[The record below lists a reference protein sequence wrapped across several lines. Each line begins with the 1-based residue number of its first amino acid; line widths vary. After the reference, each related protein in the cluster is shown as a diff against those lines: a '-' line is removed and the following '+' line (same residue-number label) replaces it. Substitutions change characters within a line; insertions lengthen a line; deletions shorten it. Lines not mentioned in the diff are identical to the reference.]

1 VLCCPST
8 NEKGALFSCVSTPKG
23 LSLINKG
30 RSNSVSRLFSEKKR
44 KKLYIFFIYIKY
56 SHEKKN
62 ILDELFMEKRIFC
75 CCNYYKFSAILLAS
89 NT

>member
-56 SHEKKN
+56 SHEKK
-62 ILDELFMEKRIFC
+62 IYLMSCSWRREFFVVVIIISLVL
-75 CCNYYKFSAILLAS
+75 YY
-89 NT
+89 